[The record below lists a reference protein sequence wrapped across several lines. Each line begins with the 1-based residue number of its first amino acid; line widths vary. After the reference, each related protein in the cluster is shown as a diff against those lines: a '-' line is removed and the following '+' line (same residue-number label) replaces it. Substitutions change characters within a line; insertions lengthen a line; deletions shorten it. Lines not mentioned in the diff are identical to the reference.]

1 MKQIVLQIRY
11 SSCDSNQHD
20 MDTGDL
26 NSSNDLSSIVA
37 HDREQQALNMLL
49 TDNNV
54 KTAAAKFILS
64 LKKRFKL
71 PQTLVSTL

>member
-1 MKQIVLQIRY
+1 
-11 SSCDSNQHD
+11 

-37 HDREQQALNMLL
+37 HNREQQALNMLL